1 MGTNNMLMVGII
13 GAVLLMMTMGRGSS
27 RKGPNIAYL
36 KDKRAFDFTNLD
48 TSSPNWQAD

>member
-1 MGTNNMLMVGII
+1 MGSQNMVIIGVI
-13 GAVLLMMTMGRGSS
+13 GAVLLMMTMGRGST
-27 RKGPNIAYL
+27 RKGPNVAYL